1 MLRGT
6 GRHMSRW
13 GIAVAIVVASVVIAV
28 AFRYEFALS
37 TDVLLVLDRWTGCVR
52 AVAGDPAK
60 FSKRV
65 CP

>member
-1 MLRGT
+1 MDKWIT
-6 GRHMSRW
+6 A
-13 GIAVAIVVASVVIAV
+13 IAIIVAAAVIAV

-37 TDVLLVLDRWTGCVR
+37 TDVVLVLDRWTGCVR

-60 FSKRV
+60 FSKAV